1 MRENLIEIE
10 GNEYSPSISFYLNDK
25 LIIKGESRLE
35 NPREFYEELYA
46 KIKSDM
52 KNTPPKFVEC
62 QFEYISSSSILSI
75 IGFLKKINDEFQV
88 KIVWYYEKLDEDI
101 LELGE
106 IVKES
111 HGIPLDIQSI

>member
-52 KNTPPKFVEC
+52 KN
-62 QFEYISSSSILSI
+62 Y
-75 IGFLKKINDEFQV
+75 
-88 KIVWYYEKLDEDI
+88 
-101 LELGE
+101 
-106 IVKES
+106 
-111 HGIPLDIQSI
+111 